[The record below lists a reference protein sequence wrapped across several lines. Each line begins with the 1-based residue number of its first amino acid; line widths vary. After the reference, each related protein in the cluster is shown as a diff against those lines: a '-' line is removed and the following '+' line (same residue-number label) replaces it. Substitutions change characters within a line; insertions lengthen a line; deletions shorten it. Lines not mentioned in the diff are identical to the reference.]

1 MSAAEAAPPPH
12 IGDYDVIVIGAG
24 IIGAMIARQ
33 LSKIQ
38 GQFAVLEKAAFP
50 GFGVSKASLSQI
62 HLPDFCPPGS
72 LKGKL
77 CRDAPARFKRLAN
90 ELDVHYRE
98 VDELWLA
105 LEPAQVTN
113 LEAAKARA
121 ESHGA
126 AGFEIIGPQRIR
138 ELEPH
143 VTPQAVAGLYARG
156 LGVIYTPEWNF
167 ALIENAVQNGVQLH
181 LQTEVLDI
189 GKTKDGS
196 YRLTT
201 NQGTLTASY
210 VINAAGLY
218 ADEIA
223 GMAGDDHIHLSLRKG
238 TMLIFDKAASHL
250 VRHMIFGTFSESH
263 SQDIAPTAHG
273 NLILGVHYVPTNNKT
288 DTSVSRDGIEQ
299 TFELGRQLVPALS
312 RRDIITSFAGILAK
326 PDMTRDG
333 DFYIAASENS
343 PGVIH
348 VIVGAPGLSAA
359 PAVAEY
365 VIQLLADAGMPVEE
379 KSGFNPERG
388 GWPAFAIA
396 SISEKQ
402 QMIADNSKYG
412 HIICRCEQVS
422 EAETV
427 ASIRRGAHTMDAVK
441 HLTRAGMGR
450 CQGGFCGPYVLK
462 CLADE
467 LGIAP
472 TQVTKNGPGSQQI
485 LRMTKTSRSGFKTT
499 SKEHVSN

>member
-1 MSAAEAAPPPH
+1 
-12 IGDYDVIVIGAG
+12 VIVIGAG

-33 LSKIQ
+33 LSRFQ
-38 GQFAVLEKAAFP
+38 GRFAVVEKADFP
-50 GFGVSKASLSQI
+50 GCGVSKASLSQI

-77 CRDAPARFKRLAN
+77 CRDAPARFKRLAH

-105 LEPAQVTN
+105 LEPAQVAN

-126 AGFEIIGPQRIR
+126 TGFEIIGPQRIR

-143 VTPQAVAGLYARG
+143 VTPKAVAGLYARG
-156 LGVIYTPEWNF
+156 LGVIYTPQWNF

-181 LQTEVLDI
+181 LQTEVVDI
-189 GKTKDGS
+189 GKTKDGI

-201 NQGTLTASY
+201 NQSTLTASY

-218 ADEIA
+218 ADK
-223 GMAGDDHIHLSLRKG
+223 LSLRKG
-238 TMLIFDKAASHL
+238 TMLIFDKSVSHL

-273 NLILGVHYVPTNNKT
+273 NLILGVHYVPANNKT
-288 DTSVSRDGIEQ
+288 DTKVSREAIQQ
-299 TFELGRQLVPALS
+299 TFELGRQLIPALS
-312 RRDIITSFAGILAK
+312 QKDIITSFAGILAK

-333 DFYIAASENS
+333 DFYIAASEHA
-343 PGVIH
+343 PRVIH
-348 VIVGAPGLSAA
+348 VVVGAPGLSAA

-365 VIQLLADAGMPVEE
+365 VIELLADAGMPAEE
-379 KSGFNPERG
+379 KTGFNPKRD
-388 GWPAFAIA
+388 GWPAFEIA
-396 SISEKQ
+396 SIPEKQ
-402 QMIADNSKYG
+402 QMIEANSKYG
-412 HIICRCEQVS
+412 HIICRCEQVT

-450 CQGGFCGPYVLK
+450 CQGGFCGQFVLK

-472 TQVTKNGPGSQQI
+472 TQVTKSGPGSQTI
-485 LRMTKTSRSGFKTT
+485 LKMTKAPKAR
-499 SKEHVSN
+499 VSN

>member
-1 MSAAEAAPPPH
+1 LKLPAAESAIPPH

-33 LSKIQ
+33 LSKLQ
-38 GQFAVLEKAAFP
+38 GRFAVLEKGAFP

-77 CRDAPARFKRLAN
+77 CRDAPARFKKLAG

-105 LEPAQVTN
+105 LEPAHVTH
-113 LEAAKARA
+113 LEATKARA

-126 AGFEIIGPQRIR
+126 TGFEIIGPQRICK
-138 ELEPH
+138 LEPH
-143 VTPQAVAGLYARG
+143 VTPKAVAGLYARG

-167 ALIENAVQNGVQLH
+167 ALFENALQNGVQLH
-181 LQTEVLDI
+181 LHTEVNAI
-189 GKTKDGS
+189 AKTQAGT
-196 YRLTT
+196 YRITT
-201 NQGTLTASY
+201 NQGELTSTY

-218 ADEIA
+218 ADEVA
-223 GMAGDDHIHLSLRKG
+223 WMVGDRHIHLSLRKG
-238 TMLIFDKAASHL
+238 TMLIFDKSVSHL

-273 NLILGVHYVPTNNKT
+273 NLILGVHYVPTHKKK
-288 DTSVSRDGIEQ
+288 DTGVSREGVQQ
-299 TFELGRQLVPALS
+299 TLKLGRQLVPALS
-312 RRDIITSFAGILAK
+312 QKDIITSFAGILAE
-326 PDMTRDG
+326 PGMTRDG
-333 DFYIAASENS
+333 DFFIAASEHT
-343 PGVIH
+343 PRVIH

-359 PAVAEY
+359 PAIAEY
-365 VIQLLADAGMPVEE
+365 VIQLLADAGMPAE
-379 KSGFNPERG
+379 KKTGFNPKRG
-388 GWPAFAIA
+388 GWPAFGMA
-396 SISEKQ
+396 SISKKQ
-402 QMIADNSKYG
+402 QMIAANSKYG
-412 HIICRCEQVS
+412 HIICRCEQVT

-427 ASIRRGAHTMDAVK
+427 ASIRRGARTMDAVK

-450 CQGGFCGPYVLK
+450 CQGGFCGLFVLK

-472 TQVTKNGPGSQQI
+472 TQVTKSGPGSHQI
-485 LRMTKTSRSGFKTT
+485 LKMTKASTG
-499 SKEHVSN
+499 N

>member
-1 MSAAEAAPPPH
+1 LSAAEADPPPH

-33 LSKIQ
+33 LSKLQ
-38 GQFAVLEKAAFP
+38 GRFAVLEKAAFP

-77 CRDAPARFKRLAN
+77 CRDAPARFKKLAG

-98 VDELWLA
+98 VDELWPA
-105 LEPAQVTN
+105 LEPAQVAN

-121 ESHGA
+121 QSHGA
-126 AGFEIIGPQRIR
+126 TGFEIIGPQRIR

-143 VTPQAVAGLYARG
+143 VTPRAVAGLYAKG
-156 LGVIYTPEWNF
+156 LGVIYTPQWNF

-181 LQTEVLDI
+181 LQTEVVDI
-189 GKTKDGS
+189 GKAKDGT
-196 YRLTT
+196 YGLTT
-201 NQGTLTASY
+201 SQGTLTSRY
-210 VINAAGLY
+210 VINAAGLF

-223 GMAGDDHIHLSLRKG
+223 KMVGDGHIKLSLRKG
-238 TMLIFDKAASHL
+238 TMLIFDKSVSHL
-250 VRHMIFGTFSESH
+250 VRHMVFGAFSESH

-288 DTSVSRDGIEQ
+288 DTSVSREGIQQ
-299 TFELGRQLVPALS
+299 TLKLGRQLVPALS
-312 RRDIITSFAGILAK
+312 PKDIITSFAGILAQ
-326 PDMTRDG
+326 PDMTPDG
-333 DFYIAASENS
+333 DFYIAASEHA
-343 PGVIH
+343 PRVIH
-348 VIVGAPGLSAA
+348 VVVGAPGLSAA

-379 KSGFNPERG
+379 QTGFNPKRG
-388 GWPAFAIA
+388 GWPAFESA
-396 SISEKQ
+396 SIPKKQ
-402 QMIADNSKYG
+402 QMIAENSKYG
-412 HIICRCEQVS
+412 HIICRCEQVT
-422 EAETV
+422 EAETG

-441 HLTRAGMGR
+441 HLTRAGTGR
-450 CQGGFCGPYVLK
+450 CQGGFCGPFILK

-467 LGIAP
+467 LGIEP
-472 TQVTKNGPGSQQI
+472 TQVTKSGPGSHQI
-485 LRMTKTSRSGFKTT
+485 VKMTRSGG
-499 SKEHVSN
+499 

>member
-1 MSAAEAAPPPH
+1 MSAAEAATPPH

-24 IIGAMIARQ
+24 IVGAMIARQ

-38 GQFAVLEKAAFP
+38 GRFAVLEKAAFP

-90 ELDVHYRE
+90 ELNVLYRE

-105 LEPAQVTN
+105 LDPAQVAD

-121 ESHGA
+121 ASHGA
-126 AGFEIIGPQRIR
+126 TGFEIIGPQQIR

-143 VTPQAVAGLYARG
+143 VTPKAVAGLYARG
-156 LGVIYTPEWNF
+156 LGVIYTPQWNF
-167 ALIENAVQNGVQLH
+167 ALIENAVQNGVHLH
-181 LQTEVLDI
+181 LHTEVVDI
-189 GKTKDGS
+189 AKTRNGI

-201 NQGTLTASY
+201 NQGTLTTSY

-223 GMAGDDHIHLSLRKG
+223 RMAGDDHIHLSLRKG

-250 VRHMIFGTFSESH
+250 VRHMIFGTFSDSH
-263 SQDIAPTAHG
+263 SQDIAPTTHG
-273 NLILGVHYVPTNNKT
+273 NLILGVHYVPTNDKT
-288 DTSVSRDGIEQ
+288 DNKVSRDAIGK

-312 RRDIITSFAGILAK
+312 PEDIITSFAGILAK
-326 PDMTRDG
+326 PTMTPDG
-333 DFYIAASENS
+333 DFYIAASQHF

-348 VIVGAPGLSAA
+348 VVVGAPGLSAA

-365 VIQLLADAGMPVEE
+365 VMQLLVDAGMPAEE
-379 KSGFNPERG
+379 KTDFNPKG
-388 GWPAFAIA
+388 AGWPAFETA
-396 SISEKQ
+396 SISKKQ
-402 QMIADNSKYG
+402 QMIDADSKYG

-422 EAETV
+422 EAETIT
-427 ASIRRGAHTMDAVK
+427 AIRRGAHSMDAVK

-450 CQGGFCGPYVLK
+450 CQGGFCGAFVLK
-462 CLADE
+462 RLAAE
-467 LGIAP
+467 LGVAP
-472 TQVTKNGPGSQQI
+472 TQVTKSGPGSWQI
-485 LRMTKTSRSGFKTT
+485 VKMTKDAMG
-499 SKEHVSN
+499 N

>member
-1 MSAAEAAPPPH
+1 LSAAEAAPPPH

-24 IIGAMIARQ
+24 IIGAMITRR
-33 LSKIQ
+33 LSRLQ
-38 GQFAVLEKAAFP
+38 GRFAVLEKAAFP

-72 LKGKL
+72 LKGRF
-77 CRDAPARFKRLAN
+77 CRNAPARFKKLAA
-90 ELDVHYRE
+90 ELEVLYRE

-105 LEPAQVTN
+105 LEPVQVAD

-121 ESHGA
+121 ESHGTG
-126 AGFEIIGPQRIR
+126 GFEIIGAQRIR

-143 VTPQAVAGLYARG
+143 VTPKAVAGLYARG
-156 LGVIYTPEWNF
+156 LGVIYTPEWSF

-181 LQTEVLDI
+181 LHTEVNAI
-189 GKTKDGS
+189 AKTQAGK
-196 YRLTT
+196 YRIST
-201 NQGTLTASY
+201 NQGAMTSTY
-210 VINAAGLY
+210 VINAAGLH

-223 GMAGDDHIHLSLRKG
+223 WMVGDRHIHLSLRKG
-238 TMLIFDKAASHL
+238 TMLIFDKSASHL

-273 NLILGVHYVPTNNKT
+273 NLILGVHYGPARKKT
-288 DTSVSRDGIEQ
+288 DTSVSREGIQQ
-299 TFELGRQLVPALS
+299 TLKLGQQLVPALS
-312 RRDIITSFAGILAK
+312 PEDIITSFAGILAK

-333 DFYIAASENS
+333 DFYIAASEHA
-343 PGVIH
+343 PRVIH

-379 KSGFNPERG
+379 KTGFNPKRG
-388 GWPAFAIA
+388 GWPAFGLA
-396 SISEKQ
+396 SNTQKQ
-402 QMIADNSKYG
+402 QMIAANSKYG
-412 HIICRCEQVS
+412 HIICRCEQVT

-441 HLTRAGMGR
+441 HLSRAGMGR
-450 CQGGFCGPYVLK
+450 CQGGFCGPFVLK

-472 TQVTKNGPGSQQI
+472 TQVTKSGPGSHQI
-485 LRMTKTSRSGFKTT
+485 VKITRSGFE
-499 SKEHVSN
+499 SRNG

>member
-1 MSAAEAAPPPH
+1 MSAAGTAPPPH
-12 IGDYDVIVIGAG
+12 MGDYDVIVIGAG

-33 LSKIQ
+33 LSKHQ
-38 GQFAVLEKAAFP
+38 GRFAVLERGAFP

-77 CRDAPARFKRLAN
+77 CRDAPARFKKLAG

-105 LEPAQVTN
+105 LEPAQVTD

-121 ESHGA
+121 ESHGVS
-126 AGFEIIGPQRIR
+126 GFEIIGPQRIR

-143 VTPQAVAGLYARG
+143 VTPKAVAGLHARG
-156 LGVIYTPEWNF
+156 LGVIYTPQWNF
-167 ALIENAVQNGVQLH
+167 ALIENAVQNGVELH
-181 LQTEVLDI
+181 LHTRVIDI
-189 GKTKDGS
+189 GKTKDGT

-201 NQGTLTASY
+201 NQGALTASY

-273 NLILGVHYVPTNNKT
+273 NLILGVHYVPTDDKT
-288 DTSVSRDGIEQ
+288 DTSVNREAIGK

-312 RRDIITSFAGILAK
+312 SKDIITSFAGILAK
-326 PDMTRDG
+326 PTMTPDG
-333 DFYIAASENS
+333 DFYIAASQHS

-348 VIVGAPGLSAA
+348 VVVGAPGLSAA
-359 PAVAEY
+359 PAVADY
-365 VIQLLADAGMPVEE
+365 VMQLLVDAGMPAKE
-379 KSGFNPERG
+379 KNDFNPKGG
-388 GWPAFAIA
+388 GWPAFEIA
-396 SISEKQ
+396 STSEKK
-402 QMIADNSKYG
+402 QMIQANSKYG
-412 HIICRCEQVS
+412 HIICRCEQVT

-427 ASIRRGAHTMDAVK
+427 ASIHRGAHTMDAVK

-450 CQGGFCGPYVLK
+450 CQGGFCGPFVLK

-472 TQVTKNGPGSQQI
+472 TQVTKSGPGSHQI
-485 LRMTKTSRSGFKTT
+485 VKMTKAATG
-499 SKEHVSN
+499 N

>member
-1 MSAAEAAPPPH
+1 MSPAKAVPRPH

-33 LSKIQ
+33 LSKFQ
-38 GQFAVLEKAAFP
+38 GRFAVVEKAAFP
-50 GFGVSKASLSQI
+50 GCGVSKASLSQI

-77 CRDAPARFKRLAN
+77 CRDAPARFKKLAG
-90 ELDVHYRE
+90 ELGVHYRE

-105 LEPAQVTN
+105 LEPAQVAH

-121 ESHGA
+121 ESHGTS
-126 AGFEIIGPQRIR
+126 GFEIISPQRIR

-156 LGVIYTPEWNF
+156 LGVIYTPQWNF

-181 LQTEVLDI
+181 LHTEVNAI
-189 GKTKDGS
+189 AKTQSGT
-196 YRLTT
+196 YRITT
-201 NQGTLTASY
+201 NQGVLTSTY

-223 GMAGDDHIHLSLRKG
+223 WMVGDRHIHLSLRKG
-238 TMLIFDKAASHL
+238 TMLIFDKSVSHL
-250 VRHMIFGTFSESH
+250 VHHMIFGTFSESH

-273 NLILGVHYVPTNNKT
+273 NLILGVHYVPTDNKK
-288 DTSVSRDGIEQ
+288 DTRVSRQDIQ
-299 TFELGRQLVPALS
+299 RTFKLGRELVPALS
-312 RRDIITSFAGILAK
+312 PKDIITSFAGILAK
-326 PDMTRDG
+326 PDMTHEG
-333 DFYIAASENS
+333 DFYIAASQHS
-343 PGVIH
+343 ARVIH
-348 VIVGAPGLSAA
+348 VIIGAPGLSAA

-365 VIQLLADAGMPVEE
+365 VIQLLADAGMPAEE
-379 KSGFNPERG
+379 KTGFNPKCGE
-388 GWPAFAIA
+388 WPAFEMA
-396 SISEKQ
+396 SIAEKQ
-402 QMIADNSKYG
+402 QMINENSKYG
-412 HIICRCEQVS
+412 HIVCRCEQVS
-422 EAETV
+422 EAELL

-450 CQGGFCGPYVLK
+450 CQGGFCGLFVLK

-472 TQVTKNGPGSQQI
+472 TQVTKSGPGSHQI
-485 LRMTKTSRSGFKTT
+485 VKMTKAAIGK
-499 SKEHVSN
+499 

>member
-1 MSAAEAAPPPH
+1 LSAAEAAPPSH

-38 GQFAVLEKAAFP
+38 GRFAVLEKAAFP
-50 GFGVSKASLSQI
+50 GCGVSKASLSQI

-77 CRDAPARFKRLAN
+77 CRDAPARFKSLAN

-105 LEPAQVTN
+105 LNPTQVSD
-113 LEAAKARA
+113 LEAAKARV

-126 AGFEIIGPQRIR
+126 TGFEIIGPQRIR

-143 VTPQAVAGLYARG
+143 VTPKAVAGLYARG
-156 LGVIYTPEWNF
+156 LGVIYTPQWNF

-181 LQTEVLDI
+181 LHTEVVDI
-189 GKTKDGS
+189 GRTRNGI

-218 ADEIA
+218 TDEIA

-238 TMLIFDKAASHL
+238 TMLIFDKAVSHL
-250 VRHMIFGTFSESH
+250 VRHMIFGTFGESH

-288 DTSVSRDGIEQ
+288 DTGVSREAIQE

-312 RRDIITSFAGILAK
+312 PKDIITSFAGILAK

-333 DFYIAASENS
+333 DFYIAASQHC
-343 PGVIH
+343 PRVIH
-348 VIVGAPGLSAA
+348 VVVGAPGLSAA
-359 PAVAEY
+359 PAIAEY
-365 VIQLLADAGMPVEE
+365 VIELLTDAGMPAEE
-379 KSGFNPERG
+379 KTGFNPKRG
-388 GWPAFAIA
+388 GWPAFENA
-396 SISEKQ
+396 SNPKKQ
-402 QMIADNSKYG
+402 QMIEANSKYG
-412 HIICRCEQVS
+412 HIIFRCEHVI

-450 CQGGFCGPYVLK
+450 CQGGFCGPFVLK

-472 TQVTKNGPGSQQI
+472 TQVTKSGPGSRQV
-485 LRMTKTSRSGFKTT
+485 LKMTKTPRA
-499 SKEHVSN
+499 HVSN

>member
-33 LSKIQ
+33 LSKLQ
-38 GQFAVLEKAAFP
+38 GRFAVLEKAAFP
-50 GFGVSKASLSQI
+50 GCGVSKASLSQI

-77 CRDAPARFKRLAN
+77 CRDAPARFKKLAG

-105 LEPAQVTN
+105 LKPVQVSD
-113 LEAAKARA
+113 LKAAKARA

-126 AGFEIIGPQRIR
+126 TGFEIIGPQRIR

-143 VTPQAVAGLYARG
+143 VTPEAVAGLYARG
-156 LGVIYTPEWNF
+156 LGVIYTPQWNF

-181 LQTEVLDI
+181 LQTEVVDI
-189 GKTKDGS
+189 GKTKDGT

-223 GMAGDDHIHLSLRKG
+223 KMAGDGHIKLSLRKG
-238 TMLIFDKAASHL
+238 TMLIFDKSVSHL
-250 VRHMIFGTFSESH
+250 LRHMVFGAFSESY

-288 DTSVSRDGIEQ
+288 DTSVSREGIQQ
-299 TFELGRQLVPALS
+299 TLKLGRQLVPALS
-312 RRDIITSFAGILAK
+312 PKDIITSFAGILAQ
-326 PDMTRDG
+326 PNMTPDG
-333 DFYIAASENS
+333 DFYIAASQHA

-348 VIVGAPGLSAA
+348 VMVGAPGMSAA
-359 PAVAEY
+359 PAIAEY
-365 VIQLLADAGMPVEE
+365 VVQLLGDAGWRTAE
-379 KSGFNPERG
+379 KADFNPRRR
-388 GWPAFAIA
+388 GWPRFETAPMAK
-396 SISEKQ
+396 KQ
-402 QMIADNSKYG
+402 QMIDTDPKYG
-412 HIICRCEQVS
+412 HVLCRCEQVT
-422 EAETV
+422 EAEILQ
-427 ASIRRGAHTMDAVK
+427 SIRRGAHTLDAVK

-450 CQGGFCGPYVLK
+450 CQGGFCTPFVLK
-462 CLADE
+462 QLANE
-467 LGIAP
+467 LGIP
-472 TQVTKNGPGSQQI
+472 PNRVTKNGPGSHQV
-485 LRMTKTSRSGFKTT
+485 LKMTKAVA
-499 SKEHVSN
+499 EN